1 MSPAPGT
8 YTSAQ
13 SVTLS
18 DTTPGALIYYTLNGT
33 TPTTSSAQYSPGTPL
48 QISSSTTV
56 EAIAVASGYSN
67 SAVTSGTYTI
77 TAITPA
83 ASPTMS
89 PAPGTYTSAQSVTL
103 SDTTPGAL
111 IYYTLNGST
120 PTTSSAQYS
129 PGTPL
134 QISSSTTVEAI
145 AVASGYSNSA
155 VTSGTYT
162 INSQGTT
169 PISVNLSS
177 VDSITAIGT
186 NGSPVPNGGLDGGG
200 NAYSVTLLGTSL
212 NWNGSTFTFGAAGS
226 SDAVSSI
233 TIPLPAGNDIAVNLL
248 ATAVGGSQINQPFV
262 VTYTDG
268 TTSSFTQSLS
278 D

>member
-18 DTTPGALIYYTLNGT
+18 DTTPGAVIYYTLNGT
-33 TPTTSSAQYSPGTPL
+33 TPTTSSAQFSPGTPL

-67 SAVTSGTYTI
+67 SAVSSATYTI
-77 TAITPA
+77 
-83 ASPTMS
+83 
-89 PAPGTYTSAQSVTL
+89 G
-103 SDTTPGAL
+103 
-111 IYYTLNGST
+111 
-120 PTTSSAQYS
+120 
-129 PGTPL
+129 
-134 QISSSTTVEAI
+134 
-145 AVASGYSNSA
+145 
-155 VTSGTYT
+155 
-162 INSQGTT
+162 SQGTT

-177 VDSITAIGT
+177 VDSITAIGI

-200 NAYSVTLLGTSL
+200 QAYSGTLLGTSL
-212 NWNGSTFTFGAAGS
+212 NWNGSTFTFGATGS
-226 SDAVSSI
+226 SDAVSSA
-233 TIPLPAGNDIAVNLL
+233 TIALPAGNDSTVNLL
-248 ATAVGGSQINQPFV
+248 ATAVGGNQINQTFI

-278 D
+278 DWYTPQNYAGESQALVMPYRLLSSGAPDNRTFYLYGYSFAINSAKTVKSISLPNNRNVVVLAIDLVP